1 MYAVKALY
9 DGVNFKPKQ
18 PIAIKEEY
26 EVIITFIEPVKK
38 AATRP
43 PFVLGCMKGKITE
56 ADDHNWFEPLEDF
69 EEYM

>member
-9 DGVNFKPKQ
+9 DGLNFKPKQ

-26 EVIITFIEPVKK
+26 EVIITFIEPVRKTT
-38 AATRP
+38 ARP
-43 PFVLGCMKGKITE
+43 SFELGCMKGKIIE
-56 ADDHNWFEPLEDF
+56 ADGHDWFEPLESF

>member
-38 AATRP
+38 GAIRP
-43 PFVLGCMKGKITE
+43 PFELGCMKGKIVE
-56 ADDHNWFEPLEDF
+56 ADDHDWFKPLEDF